1 MKSSRCG
8 LVTLKKKLRAEIPAT
23 RFLGIEPARCDST
36 ALVLRAPLAPNRNDK
51 DTAFAGSLCA
61 ITTLAGWSAIWLALH
76 DADIAG
82 TIVIRDSTIRYFR
95 PVTRDFEAHC
105 LMPTPAHLK
114 RFLSTLRKHGKAR
127 VRLRVVIREGGVDA
141 LMFTGRYVARLAK

>member
-8 LVTLKKKLRAEIPAT
+8 LATLKKKLRAEIPAT
-23 RFLGIEPARCDST
+23 RYLGIEPARCDST
-36 ALVLRAPLAPNRNDK
+36 ALVLSAPLAPNRNDK

-82 TIVIRDSTIRYFR
+82 TIVIRDSTIRYLR

-105 LMPTPAHLK
+105 LLPTPAQLK
-114 RFLSTLRKHGKAR
+114 RFLSTLSKLGKAR
-127 VRLRVVIREGGVDA
+127 LRLRVVIREGGVDA